1 MLNFEMILIRDI
13 FGYGMHTKGV
23 LSLANAHHRMKMI
36 TRVGTRADPLG
47 STHAV
52 RLKADLSRFSQPS

>member
-23 LSLANAHHRMKMI
+23 LSLANAPPI
-36 TRVGTRADPLG
+36 G
-47 STHAV
+47 
-52 RLKADLSRFSQPS
+52 